1 MSAGEDKSSGSV
13 KRPAALL
20 ETLVTT
26 AARPPAEEQEQRLSC
41 SQEPRDLEADG
52 LRVIWPG
59 GGRNPDPEAE
69 GVVSV
74 VEAVGQTG
82 DQGEEPRCSRAN
94 KLLKSQE
101 HEDAQALQDLLD
113 LQACGMHVRLPDS
126 FGSNGRLQNR
136 S

>member
-1 MSAGEDKSSGSV
+1 MSAGEDKSSNSM

-26 AARPPAEEQEQRLSC
+26 AARLPAEEQEQLLSC
-41 SQEPRDLEADG
+41 SQELRDLEADG
-52 LRVIWPG
+52 LQVIWPG
-59 GGRNPDPEAE
+59 GGRSPDPGAG

-74 VEAVGQTG
+74 VEAVGQKG
-82 DQGEEPRCSRAN
+82 EQGEEPRCSREN
-94 KLLKSQE
+94 ELLKSQE
-101 HEDAQALQDLLD
+101 HENAQALQDLLD